1 MDGKHRTAVA
11 LLAVVALLVL
21 PAAASAH
28 NVSFGPQSGDVTSTF
43 RFSGTGWQPGQ
54 RVVASYF
61 ASTTASTARK
71 TFAFLTGGN
80 GRFRFSFVRAVPLND
95 IGSMQR
101 LCFAQFDTRFGRT
114 FRACGT
120 FYVAPPTASYQPSSG
135 RIGDRFALVAQGFP
149 AGATLSVTVTFPSGQ
164 QDTFLMTTMTRPTSV
179 DGAAGPILLPRGGA
193 IHGTTASNSGF
204 GYYIAEV
211 RGPGGLVAL
220 AATRLLQ

>member
-11 LLAVVALLVL
+11 VLAVVAVLVL
-21 PAAASAH
+21 PAGASAH
-28 NVSFGPQSGDVTSTF
+28 NLSFSPQSGDVTSTF
-43 RFSGTGWQPGQ
+43 RFGGTGWQPGQ
-54 RVVASYF
+54 RVIVSYF
-61 ASTTASTARK
+61 ASTTA
-71 TFAFLTGGN
+71 GGN
-80 GRFRFSFVRAVPLND
+80 GRFRFSFVRPVPLND

-114 FRACGT
+114 FRSCGT

-135 RIGDRFALVAQGFP
+135 RIGDRFALVAEGFP

-164 QDTFLMTTMTRPTSV
+164 QDTFFMTTMTRPTFV

-193 IHGTTASNSGF
+193 IHVVTATNSGS

-220 AATRLLQ
+220 AATRLLP